1 MVVVVFGVVVLAVD
15 VVDFVVPLIHLV
27 TTAVVV
33 GERRKTNQLGICLTV
48 MFVEGIK
55 RIYCFLI

>member
-15 VVDFVVPLIHLV
+15 VVDFDVPLIHLV

-33 GERRKTNQLGICLTV
+33 GERRKTNQLGICLTREV
-48 MFVEGIK
+48 S
-55 RIYCFLI
+55 